1 MTDQLKR
8 LIRRYN
14 ELAKFAKQ
22 PTLESWDH
30 DVESLRQK
38 VVALRCKTRKGS
50 LADAAAEL
58 MCRVAYVER
67 SDLPRGE
74 SNRFEPGSLS
84 ADIDFRTVGLP
95 LDEIER
101 LLRRRFPE
109 SLVSNNTLRWY
120 ATKIRRGG
128 GSERLA
134 GLVLPNT
141 RPRIRP

>member
-14 ELAKFAKQ
+14 ELAKIAKQ
-22 PTLESWDH
+22 PALDSWDH
-30 DVESLRQK
+30 DVESLRRK

-58 MCRVAYVER
+58 MCRVEYVER

-74 SNRFEPGSLS
+74 SNRFKLGSLPV
-84 ADIDFRTVGLP
+84 DVDFRTVGLP
-95 LDEIER
+95 LAEIER
-101 LLRRRFPE
+101 LLHRRFPE

-128 GSERLA
+128 GGKRLV
-134 GLVLPNT
+134 GRVLPE
-141 RPRIRP
+141 RR